1 MLRCAAAG
9 GVGDGPGR
17 LLPRLELGLGL
28 NVDENREDVGVNDG
42 LDLLSVTSCDV

>member
-1 MLRCAAAG
+1 MLRSAPAG

-28 NVDENREDVGVNDG
+28 NVDEDRENIGVYDG